1 MDKKNL
7 RWITGLTALLLLT
20 GIAAGYQASLT
31 HLILVVDGVSHAVA
45 THQPTVRALLL
56 DRGLT
61 LRPEDRISPDLDTPL
76 QEGMTISIERAR
88 PVIIVAD
95 GEERVVYT
103 VESLPADIL
112 SSIGIVLQPHDTL
125 RIDAPLP
132 SDPPGTRSRLVVRRA
147 VEIVLEENGILKHFY
162 TDART
167 VGEALTRAG
176 MRLYLAD
183 RIYPD
188 PATPIQAGVHI
199 RLERSLPIVVQV
211 DGRTIPARTHRDR
224 VGDVLADLGI
234 VLNGKDYTQPALDA
248 PVSADLQI
256 KVVRVSERVYVQQSS
271 IPFDTEWRPDYDLEL
286 DHQALLEEGEPGVL
300 EQRIR
305 VRFENGQEVARWVE
319 GESVVKPT
327 KSRIMGYGAKVV
339 LRPLQTECGTVY
351 YWRVIRVLATSY
363 SASTAGTPPDSP
375 WYGRTRTGLPMGY
388 GIVAVDPS
396 VIPLHTNLYIPGYGC
411 GAAEDTGGAIV
422 GRRVDLGYDDDNL
435 RLWYT
440 WVYVYLLEPVPAY
453 FPYIIP

>member
-1 MDKKNL
+1 M
-7 RWITGLTALLLLT
+7 RWITLLTILLLLT
-20 GIAAGYQASLT
+20 GLAAGYQASLT
-31 HLILVVDGVSHAVA
+31 RVTLEIDGVEQRIA

-56 DRGLT
+56 DRDLA
-61 LRPEDRISPDLDTPL
+61 LRPEDAITPDLDTPL
-76 QEGMTISIERAR
+76 SDGMRITLRHAQ
-88 PVIIVAD
+88 PVVIVAD
-95 GEERVVYT
+95 GQERLFYT
-103 VESLPADIL
+103 LDTLPAD
-112 SSIGIVLQPHDTL
+112 VLAAAGVTLNPHDTL
-125 RIDAPLP
+125 RVEAPLP
-132 SDPPGTRSRLVVRRA
+132 TDPAGTRSRIVVGRA
-147 VEIVLEENGILKHFY
+147 VEIALEEGGVVTRFY
-162 TDART
+162 TDAPT

-176 MRLYLAD
+176 IQLYLAD

-188 PATPIQAGVHI
+188 PATPVYHGMHI
-199 RLERSLPIVVQV
+199 RLERSIPVTLYV
-211 DGRTIPARTHRDR
+211 DDHVIPTRTHRDR
-224 VGDVLADLGI
+224 VGDVLADLGV
-234 VLNGKDYTQPALDA
+234 VLNGKDYTEPDLNV
-248 PVSADLQI
+248 PVSDGMEI
-256 KVVRVSERVYVQQSS
+256 RVVRVTERVYVQQSP

-305 VRFENGQEVARWVE
+305 VRMENGREVARWIE

-327 KSRIMGYGAKVV
+327 KNRIMGYGAKVV
-339 LRPLQTECGTVY
+339 LRPLETECGTVY

-396 VIPLHTNLYIPGYGC
+396 VIPLHTKLYVPGYGC
-411 GAAEDTGGAIV
+411 GAAEDTGGVII

-435 RLWYT
+435 QLWYN
-440 WVYVYLLEPVPAY
+440 WVNVYLLEPVPYY

>member
-1 MDKKNL
+1 M
-7 RWITGLTALLLLT
+7 
-20 GIAAGYQASLT
+20 
-31 HLILVVDGVSHAVA
+31 HVVLELDGVPQTLA

-61 LRPEDRISPDLDTPL
+61 LRPEDRLDPPLDTPL
-76 QEGMTISIERAR
+76 QDGMTIRVQRAQ
-88 PVIIVAD
+88 PVILVAD
-95 GEERVVYT
+95 GKERLLYT
-103 VESLPADIL
+103 TDALPADIL
-112 SSIGIVLQPHDTL
+112 AAAGIVLQPHDSL
-125 RIDAPLP
+125 QIKAPLP
-132 SDPPGTRSRLVVRRA
+132 SDPPGTRNRIVVRRA
-147 VEIVLEENGILKHFY
+147 VEIALEENGVVTRFY
-162 TDART
+162 TDAPT

-176 MRLYLAD
+176 MRIYLAD

-188 PATPIQAGVHI
+188 PATPVQAGMRV
-199 RLERSLPIVVQV
+199 RLERSIPIVLQV
-211 DGRTIPARTHRDR
+211 DGRTIQARTHRDR
-224 VGDVLADLGI
+224 VGDVLADLGV
-234 VLNGKDYTQPALDA
+234 VLNGKDYTQPDLDA
-248 PVSADLQI
+248 PVTADLEV
-256 KVVRVSERVYVQQSS
+256 KVVRVNERVYVQQSP

-286 DHQALLEEGEPGVL
+286 DHQALLEEGEPGIL

-305 VRFENGQEVARWVE
+305 VRFENGQEVARWIE
-319 GESVVKPT
+319 GQSVVKPT

-396 VIPLHTNLYIPGYGC
+396 VIPLHTQLYIPGYGC

-435 RLWYT
+435 RLWYN
-440 WVYVYLLEPVPAY
+440 WVDVYLLEPVPYY